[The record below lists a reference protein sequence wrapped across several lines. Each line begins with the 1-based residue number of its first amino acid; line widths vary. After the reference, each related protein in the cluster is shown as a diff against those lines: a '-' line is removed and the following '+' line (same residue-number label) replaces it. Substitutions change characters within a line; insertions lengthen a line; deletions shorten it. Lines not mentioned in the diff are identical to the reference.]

1 MLPHR
6 VKASSW
12 VIFDI
17 EGFPFWIQSVDN
29 TLCFEQSEAV
39 ADEAKTSDPV
49 GELLLSALIE
59 AHVIR
64 FVRALPTLGVARL
77 IARATCLRRTGP
89 GRCTTSDL
97 GGP

>member
-1 MLPHR
+1 MPETNNAES
-6 VKASSW
+6 VSTCSSN
-12 VIFDI
+12 VCNRL
-17 EGFPFWIQSVDN
+17 WIQSVDN

-64 FVRALPTLGVARL
+64 FVRALPTLGVTRL
-77 IARATCLRRTGP
+77 IALTTCLRRIGP

-97 GGP
+97 RCP